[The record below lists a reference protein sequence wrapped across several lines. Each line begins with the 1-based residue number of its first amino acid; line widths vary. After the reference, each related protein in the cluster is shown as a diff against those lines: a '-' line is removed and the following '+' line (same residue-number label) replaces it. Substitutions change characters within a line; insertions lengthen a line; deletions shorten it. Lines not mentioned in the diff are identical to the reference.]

1 MVRPYML
8 LAATALVFVA
18 CKEKEPAGLVAD
30 ASIAP
35 APPATSAPPPTLD
48 VMQCAGCAQAA
59 QPAWQFVGI
68 FRDEQCTDPV
78 AQTAPSAC
86 ATIGALGPAAV
97 MFVDEAPGRKAG
109 ETVNVTLSEQL
120 APEAPRFRKAGTKC
134 VRANE
139 MAVNL
144 TPMGCSGQRVCR
156 DATGGLTCTGSC
168 RTFANG
174 CPDFEETRMYAVITD
189 PNKAT
194 KTAPANNSLA
204 RLRECCNQ
212 LSADAKR
219 LGASPEAGVLASAA
233 AQCIATVNA
242 AGPNGTAPELGL
254 IRNLLAG
261 RNLPPMC
268 AGF

>member
-1 MVRPYML
+1 MRSFTL
-8 LAATALVFVA
+8 LVAAAALFVA

-30 ASIAP
+30 AAP
-35 APPATSAPPPTLD
+35 LATTPVDAGPPAVD
-48 VMQCAGCAQAA
+48 IMQCAGCAQAA
-59 QPAWQFVGI
+59 QPAWQFAGI
-68 FRDEQCTDPV
+68 YRDEQCTDPV

-86 ATIGALGPAAV
+86 AVIAAPGPAPV
-97 MFVDEAPGRKAG
+97 TFIDEAPGHKAG
-109 ETVNVTLSEQL
+109 ETANVTLSEQL

-144 TPMGCSGQRVCR
+144 TPMGCAGQRVCR
-156 DATGGLTCTGSC
+156 DVTGGLTCTGSC
-168 RTFANG
+168 RTLSTG
-174 CPDFEETRMYAVITD
+174 CPDFEETRMYAVIGG
-189 PNKAT
+189 NKAR
-194 KTAPANNSLA
+194 PAASGGSNSLA

-212 LSADAKR
+212 LSAEARR

-233 AQCIATVNA
+233 AQCVATVNA

-261 RNLPPMC
+261 RNLPAVC

>member
-1 MVRPYML
+1 ML
-8 LAATALVFVA
+8 LIVAVGSFVA
-18 CKEKEPAGLVAD
+18 CKEKEPAGLVPD
-30 ASIAP
+30 AA
-35 APPATSAPPPTLD
+35 ALATTPDDAGPPTVD
-48 VMQCAGCAQAA
+48 IMQCAGCAEAA
-59 QPAWQFVGI
+59 QPAWQFAGI
-68 FRDEQCTDPV
+68 FRDERCTDPL

-86 ATIGALGPAAV
+86 AVIAAPGPAPV
-97 MFVDEAPGRKAG
+97 TFVDDAPGRKAG

-120 APEAPRFRKAGTKC
+120 PPEAPRFRKAGTKC

-139 MAVNL
+139 TAVNL
-144 TPMGCSGQRVCR
+144 TPMGCAGQRVCR
-156 DATGGLTCTGSC
+156 DVTGGLTCAGSC
-168 RTFANG
+168 RTLSTG

-189 PNKAT
+189 PNKA
-194 KTAPANNSLA
+194 KPAAGGSNSLA

-212 LSADAKR
+212 LSAEARR

-233 AQCIATVNA
+233 AQCVATVNA

-261 RNLPPMC
+261 RNLPAVC